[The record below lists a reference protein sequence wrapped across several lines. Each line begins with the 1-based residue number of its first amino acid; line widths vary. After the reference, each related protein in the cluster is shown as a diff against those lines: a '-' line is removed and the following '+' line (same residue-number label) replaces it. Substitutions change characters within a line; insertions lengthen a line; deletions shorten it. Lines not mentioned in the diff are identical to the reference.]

1 MSASLS
7 ERWSAIDVFHRLDGS
22 PRNAST
28 DRGDRRVPSGA
39 SRSHTRSSWGEM
51 PLPSIT
57 TTTLGHGGGVA
68 GTGEERDGD
77 VGHVGAS

>member
-1 MSASLS
+1 
-7 ERWSAIDVFHRLDGS
+7 
-22 PRNAST
+22 
-28 DRGDRRVPSGA
+28 
-39 SRSHTRSSWGEM
+39 M